1 MFLKMPIF
9 WTEGH
14 NRLKGLSFKHSV
26 ITRNKIRTHTLSVL
40 VMWNI
45 ALKIFYKKS
54 IKWIKDNKFQ

>member
-45 ALKIFYKKS
+45 ALKIFYKIYKM
-54 IKWIKDNKFQ
+54 D